1 MPSYI
6 QGMKNTTANGNFGRM
21 LAELRKAKGFTQ
33 QELADNVGV
42 SQRMVAYYERHAK
55 RPPLEKLQA
64 IARALS
70 VSIDQLLG
78 VQPVRKQPGA
88 PKDAYLQRKLQR
100 VQQLPKDKQKIIV
113 TMIDALAA
121 GGEPIQKGA

>member
-1 MPSYI
+1 MNKTDGS
-6 QGMKNTTANGNFGRM
+6 FGHM
-21 LAELRKAKGFTQ
+21 LAELRKAKGYTQ
-33 QELADNVGV
+33 QELADSVGV
-42 SQRMVAYYERHAK
+42 SQRMIAYYERHAR

-64 IARALS
+64 IAHALS

-78 VQPVRKQPGA
+78 VQPPKKQRGA

-113 TMIDALAA
+113 TMIDALTA
-121 GGEPIQKGA
+121 GQPAQEGA